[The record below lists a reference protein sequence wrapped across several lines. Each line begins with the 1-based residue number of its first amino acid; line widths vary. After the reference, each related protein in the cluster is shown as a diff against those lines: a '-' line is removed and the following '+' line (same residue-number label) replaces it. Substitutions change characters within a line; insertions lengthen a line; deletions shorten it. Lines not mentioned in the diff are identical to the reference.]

1 MCETLSVMKAFFK
14 ISSFSIPAILLLAGL
29 PAAVTAQEATPAAGA
44 AAPAANAVPAATLE
58 MHTTA
63 NLQLLNLMEA
73 YADALGAARDRPSAE
88 VSALQIDALAKE
100 AALIGEKVLKLG
112 KPTPEIQSALVKN
125 QTILEFGKRVKTKTR
140 EAAQFLAANPAVAN
154 QIKPSMRNFQ
164 KAMSSLQKAADAG
177 LESAASSAPPATP
190 ASPAAT
196 PDSKATAAN
205 GSPPAGK

>member
-14 ISSFSIPAILLLAGL
+14 IRSSILPAIVLLAGTSV
-29 PAAVTAQEATPAAGA
+29 AATAQETAPATGA
-44 AAPAANAVPAATLE
+44 AAAAANAVPAATLE

-73 YADALGAARDRPSAE
+73 YADALSAARDRPSAE

-100 AALIGEKVLKLG
+100 ATLIGEKVLKLG

-164 KAMSSLQKAADAG
+164 KAMSSLQKAADSG
-177 LESAASSAPPATP
+177 LESAASSPAAPAAPAP
-190 ASPAAT
+190 ASP
-196 PDSKATAAN
+196 DVKATAAN
-205 GSPPAGK
+205 GSSKQ